1 MTTPAFGSGRPF
13 AAIHPSPCFLPGLLL
28 AALLACALPAAAA
41 DPQDPLTVGPQLS
54 ILIDP
59 PQASEASPHELRF
72 ALTSG
77 AVHLLSDLPALE
89 TSGAAAAPKREGR
102 VRGLLNKALALLGT
116 PYRWGGST
124 PESGFDCSGLVG
136 YVYRTELGV
145 ELPRISRDMAQVGEL
160 IRDRTDLQE
169 GDLVFF
175 SRRGRNVDHV
185 GLYIGE
191 GRFVHSPRTGKNV
204 EIATLET
211 GYWAQKFMKARRVA
225 QI

>member
-1 MTTPAFGSGRPF
+1 MTTPAPGSGRPS
-13 AAIHPSPCFLPGLLL
+13 AIHHSPAFLPGLLC
-28 AALLACALPAAAA
+28 AALLACALPAVAA

-59 PQASEASPHELRF
+59 PQSLDASPHQLSF
-72 ALTSG
+72 ASTSG
-77 AVHLLSDLPALE
+77 VLHLLSDLPVLDTAGA
-89 TSGAAAAPKREGR
+89 SGKPKSEGR

-124 PESGFDCSGLVG
+124 PEAGFDCSGLIG

-204 EIATLET
+204 EIATLDS
-211 GYWAQKFMKARRVA
+211 GYWAQKFMKGRRVA